1 MERQFTNMRDL
12 TRVYA
17 EAMNLLRP
25 EAENL
30 HQRVAYIA
38 YNIAKEMGFEG
49 KDLEELLFTSFL
61 YDVGIVLMPE
71 KKEDEERY
79 YFKDLAG
86 SGLGILGDVKI
97 LRYATNVLRVA
108 DPESEV
114 DFADNK
120 YKSFAEIIDLADRI
134 AFMLDTKDA
143 ALNQVEEISYSVQ
156 DMAGD
161 VIGDDVVEAYLRFS
175 EKEYVWMELLHQ
187 PEIILNSVSDDRTV
201 TLDAAITF
209 AKFMARIIDFRSQ
222 YTAMHSSGVAATAVR
237 LAEIMGMSQDE
248 CKKMM
253 IAGYLHDIGKL
264 KVPRSI
270 LEKSEKLTD
279 SEFIIVKEYAYYTH
293 LLLKDIEG
301 FEDISQW
308 AALHHEKL
316 NGFGYPF
323 RLKKDQIPM
332 GARILALAD
341 TFSAV
346 AEIRPYRQGLSKE
359 EVIKIL
365 LENVERGAMFGYLV
379 EMLITNYD
387 EIQEI
392 RDTHVSREG
401 ARYYASVVEAD

>member
-25 EAENL
+25 ETENL

-49 KDLEELLFTSFL
+49 KDLEEILFTSFL

-187 PEIILNSVSDDRTV
+187 PEIILNSISDDRTV

-279 SEFIIVKEYAYYTH
+279 SEFNIVKEYAYYTH

>member
-38 YNIAKEMGFEG
+38 YNIAKEMDFEG

-71 KKEDEERY
+71 KKEDEKRY

-279 SEFIIVKEYAYYTH
+279 SEFNIVKEYAYYTH

>member
-25 EAENL
+25 ETENL

-161 VIGDDVVEAYLRFS
+161 IIGDDVVEAYLRFS

-187 PEIILNSVSDDRTV
+187 PEIILNSISDDRTV

-279 SEFIIVKEYAYYTH
+279 SEFNIVKEYAYYTH

-387 EIQEI
+387 EIQDI

>member
-25 EAENL
+25 ETENL

-161 VIGDDVVEAYLRFS
+161 IIGDDVVEAYLRFS
-175 EKEYVWMELLHQ
+175 EKEYVTWEADYTGSAGSISMDVEVNLTCKEAAEVNQ
-187 PEIILNSVSDDRTV
+187 ISVVTVDTKGNVTDCNSFYPPSG
-201 TLDAAITF
+201 
-209 AKFMARIIDFRSQ
+209 
-222 YTAMHSSGVAATAVR
+222 SS
-237 LAEIMGMSQDE
+237 
-248 CKKMM
+248 
-253 IAGYLHDIGKL
+253 
-264 KVPRSI
+264 
-270 LEKSEKLTD
+270 
-279 SEFIIVKEYAYYTH
+279 
-293 LLLKDIEG
+293 
-301 FEDISQW
+301 
-308 AALHHEKL
+308 
-316 NGFGYPF
+316 
-323 RLKKDQIPM
+323 
-332 GARILALAD
+332 
-341 TFSAV
+341 
-346 AEIRPYRQGLSKE
+346 
-359 EVIKIL
+359 
-365 LENVERGAMFGYLV
+365 
-379 EMLITNYD
+379 TNYNAKISLYGMAKTTPGD
-387 EIQEI
+387 ACIFANP
-392 RDTHVSREG
+392 VK
-401 ARYYASVVEAD
+401 

>member
-38 YNIAKEMGFEG
+38 YNIAKEMDFEG

-279 SEFIIVKEYAYYTH
+279 SEFNIVKEYAYYTH

>member
-25 EAENL
+25 ETENL

-161 VIGDDVVEAYLRFS
+161 IIGDDVVEAYLRFS

-187 PEIILNSVSDDRTV
+187 PEIILNSISDDRVV

-279 SEFIIVKEYAYYTH
+279 SEFNIVKEYAYYTH

-387 EIQEI
+387 EIQDI

>member
-49 KDLEELLFTSFL
+49 KDLEELLFSSFL

-279 SEFIIVKEYAYYTH
+279 SEFNIVKEYAYYTH

>member
-25 EAENL
+25 ETENL

-114 DFADNK
+114 DFADNT

-161 VIGDDVVEAYLRFS
+161 IIGDDVVEAYLRFS

-187 PEIILNSVSDDRTV
+187 PEIILNSISDDRTV

-279 SEFIIVKEYAYYTH
+279 SEFNIVKEYAYYTH

-387 EIQEI
+387 EIQDI

>member
-25 EAENL
+25 ETGNL

-49 KDLEELLFTSFL
+49 IDLEEILFTSFL

-114 DFADNK
+114 DFADEK

-187 PEIILNSVSDDRTV
+187 PEIILNSISDDRTV

-279 SEFIIVKEYAYYTH
+279 SEFNIVKEYAYYTH

-387 EIQEI
+387 EIQDI

-401 ARYYASVVEAD
+401 ARYYASVVDAD